1 MSLRCVFA
9 IVLANVLA
17 AVLAGCAGTPLE
29 PLPPLKL
36 QALEAETQGARRFEQ
51 GRFDVAVAQFKEAQR
66 LSRSLDDDAGLTRNL
81 EHQARSELAAGLPQ
95 AAQATLASVPAAQR
109 SISTGLLQ
117 AQAALALQ
125 DNAAANTTLQ
135 ELRARCQ
142 ACAQSAAMSVLQ
154 ARLALAQAQPAAA
167 EKLLQATL
175 KPLAE
180 QQEQREL
187 AHVWRLL
194 AQAQTLQQRHA
205 EALASAQQALSLDRA
220 LGLPDKIAADWQLMA
235 QVHVARN
242 NTGDAAQAR
251 MAYARARTV
260 AQAANLQAVVA
271 QIDQSLKEMP

>member
-66 LSRSLDDDAGLTRNL
+66 LSRSLDDDAGLTRNF

-95 AAQATLASVPAAQR
+95 AAQATLASVPTSQR

-125 DNAAANTTLQ
+125 DNAAAHTTLQ
-135 ELRARCQ
+135 ELRERCQ

-167 EKLLQATL
+167 EKLLQPTL

-187 AHVWRLL
+187 ANVWRLL

-235 QVHVARN
+235 QVHLARN